1 MESLWRKCVVYSHF
15 EKNKQKKNKDLDNF
29 PQGVFS
35 EQLLYISI
43 KGGNKQRRHFW
54 EINI

>member
-15 EKNKQKKNKDLDNF
+15 EKKQNKDLDNF

-35 EQLLYISI
+35 EQLLYIYI

>member
-15 EKNKQKKNKDLDNF
+15 EKKNKNKDLDNF